1 MASPRPEA
9 GSDAGMSR
17 STGLSRPAANDAA
30 IAAAVAPWLA
40 DARWFAAKG
49 RSVGRIVVEEF
60 AAIPGA
66 GPGLALAILAIED
79 GGIMGESQRYAVPL
93 EHGPLEHGP
102 GGPATLVA
110 RDAALSPAF
119 AAWLVATAVGGG
131 SLRGR
136 AGSFH
141 GHPVP
146 GEHVPGETGADAAAA
161 MAAGP
166 PEVIP
171 VGGDAS
177 NTSFTVRPA
186 GIVPPAGGRRPL
198 IVKLLRRCRAGIQPE
213 VEVGTLL
220 AGQGGWRGKPRLL
233 GWLEYSA
240 DREAAEKGGSTAI
253 ATVHE
258 LVPGCSSAWDRLVGR
273 LSAGGMAGDAAG
285 PILRMAAALGRT
297 TAEMHRALASRGD
310 LPDFAPEPMAATARH
325 AAAERMAAH
334 ARRVFAL
341 AASRLPQLAGPLAP
355 RVAAVIAAGER
366 LAAWL
371 ESSAD
376 AGAGAVGIR
385 VHGDYHLGQVLVG
398 DGQAGERD
406 DDALFVIDFEGEP
419 GRPLAERRAKTS
431 VFKDVAGMC
440 RSFDYLLRHVARTTG
455 RPSGPDDLHR
465 LEASFLDAYGAVAAG
480 QPWWPADPY
489 QRRRLLDLY
498 RLDKAV
504 YELAYELDNRP
515 DWVEVPLAAIEEMAA
530 ERD

>member
-1 MASPRPEA
+1 MASPRK
-9 GSDAGMSR
+9 DAGAGTAAGPEKTTAE
-17 STGLSRPAANDAA
+17 STELA
-30 IAAAVAPWLA
+30 IAAAVAPWLVE
-40 DARWFAAKG
+40 ARWFAGKG
-49 RSVGRIVVEEF
+49 RVAGRIAIDDL

-66 GPGLALAILAIED
+66 PPGIVLAIVAVEAAA
-79 GGIMGESQRYAVPL
+79 GGEPQRYAVPL
-93 EHGPLEHGP
+93 EVVADGST
-102 GGPATLVA
+102 GPAA

-166 PEVIP
+166 PDVIP

-177 NTSFTVRPA
+177 NTSFTVR
-186 GIVPPAGGRRPL
+186 PAGGRRPL

-220 AGQGGWRGKPRLL
+220 AGQGGWRGTPRLL

-297 TAEMHRALASRGD
+297 TAEMHLALASRGD
-310 LPDFAPEPMAATARH
+310 LPDFAPEPMAAPARH
-325 AAAERMAAH
+325 AAAEGMAAH

-341 AASRLPQLAGPLAP
+341 AATRLPQLAGPLAP

-366 LAAWL
+366 LTDRL

-398 DGQAGERD
+398 EGQAGERD

-419 GRPLAERRAKTS
+419 GRPLGERRAKTS

-480 QPWWPADPY
+480 QPWWPADPD

-515 DWVEVPLAAIEEMAA
+515 DWVAVPLAAIEEMAA
-530 ERD
+530 GRT